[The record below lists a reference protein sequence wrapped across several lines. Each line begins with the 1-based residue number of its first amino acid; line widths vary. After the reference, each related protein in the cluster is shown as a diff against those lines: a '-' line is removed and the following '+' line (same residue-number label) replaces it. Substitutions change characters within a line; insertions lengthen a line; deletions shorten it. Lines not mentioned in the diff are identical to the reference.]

1 MAEPDRS
8 THRGLVGDVARS
20 VTVPAVS
27 LIMPTYATR
36 PDWLRQAVASA
47 LGQRRCSLELI
58 VVDDGSPRP
67 AAEVLDRHHDERMH
81 IVRTEHRGVSGA
93 RDAGFAASAGAFIRF
108 VDADDVLP
116 PDSTATL
123 MALTRG
129 SDQVIAC
136 GATRWCTETLEPM
149 FDWMVTRRGDPLRA
163 CLLLRFTPMI
173 PSMLFPRRVVEAAG
187 SWDPA
192 ITVSEDWDFMLRAF
206 EHASVVS
213 TPEVLT
219 WYRQHPTSASRDD
232 DAAWRGTL
240 RALERYFDRHPG
252 ERDARLGRQVASM
265 LALFAAERSTQGRPW
280 EDRRFWRALARD
292 PSSVLTFRER
302 TLHTRAQALRM
313 RLRRLG

>member
-8 THRGLVGDVARS
+8 TRRRLVGDAARS

-27 LIMPTYATR
+27 LIMPTYATA

-47 LGQRRCSLELI
+47 LGQRGCSLELV

-67 AAEVLDRHHDERMH
+67 AAEVLDQDEGLR
-81 IVRTEHRGVSGA
+81 IVRTAHQGVSRA
-93 RDAGFAASAGAFIRF
+93 RDAGFAASAGAFVRF

-116 PDSTATL
+116 IDSTATL
-123 MALTRG
+123 MELTRG
-129 SDQVIAC
+129 SDEVIAC
-136 GATRWCTETLEPM
+136 GATRWCTEDLEPM
-149 FDWMVTRRGDPLRA
+149 FDWMASRPRDPLRS

-173 PSMLFPRRVVEAAG
+173 PSMLFPRRVVRAAG
-187 SWDPA
+187 SWDPG

-213 TPEVLT
+213 TPKVLT

-265 LALFAAERSTQGRPW
+265 LGIFAAERSTQGRPW
-280 EDRRFWRALARD
+280 EDQRFWRALARD

-313 RLRRLG
+313 RLSRLG